1 MQCFADCRCEICSDL
16 STWNSKE
23 WTWFQDEST
32 EFWFRFCPV
41 CVRKAEASLGN
52 AYKKWAHDPMGKR
65 MLARRL
71 IDISGIADM
80 DMDAFTKRRRL

>member
-1 MQCFADCRCEICSDL
+1 M
-16 STWNSKE
+16 
-23 WTWFQDEST
+23 
-32 EFWFRFCPV
+32 
-41 CVRKAEASLGN
+41 GN
-52 AYKKWAHDPMGKR
+52 AYKKWAQDPMGKR